1 MAQCRRQVAVTRQH
15 ADLAEAVYLLI
26 KVVNH
31 LGPTNIR
38 ATRVL
43 PEATETKDWT
53 PKETAQGMEN
63 RWYCFI
69 HMVAYYLLQIYLN
82 LKFSFLFSLV
92 FIFCSVSMGN
102 KAPVAKREIRL
113 IKNREAARE
122 CRRKKK
128 EYIKVM

>member
-15 ADLAEAVYLLI
+15 ADLAEAVYLQI
-26 KVVNH
+26 KVVNR

-38 ATRVL
+38 ATQVL

-69 HMVAYYLLQIYLN
+69 HMVACYLLQIYLN
-82 LKFSFLFSLV
+82 LESSM
-92 FIFCSVSMGN
+92 FIF
-102 KAPVAKREIRL
+102 
-113 IKNREAARE
+113 
-122 CRRKKK
+122 
-128 EYIKVM
+128 